1 MHFREVYFA
10 CRKSAIEKFDKAIPM
25 GKALMEEMEDYLGRL
40 YSRLSEISLTGEKE
54 HHRLPLIIS
63 YIRTHFVID
72 ELLRYCENIEAATLV
87 RKQLEVLARYKET
100 DNLQELRQAIKQKKV
115 PQMGKVKNGGK
126 MYGMLSE
133 IAHSAKPETYTLLG
147 YEKQE
152 NGNVGINLFGVYNE
166 NVKVTFGIHIDVFCR
181 FFSEMLTFQQEHVT
195 GYSDIEDMEWM
206 SETFIPLGFESGIR
220 YFDRYKD

>member
-1 MHFREVYFA
+1 MHFREVYLA
-10 CRKSAIEKFDKAIPM
+10 CRKSAIEKFDKSIPT
-25 GKALMEEMEDYLGRL
+25 GKALMEEMEDYLERL

-63 YIRTHFVID
+63 FVQTHFVID
-72 ELLRYCENIEAATLV
+72 ELLRCCENIEAATLV

-100 DNLQELRQAIKQKKV
+100 ENLPKFKKAIEEKKV
-115 PQMGKVKNGGK
+115 PQMKNVENAGV

-152 NGNVGINLFGVYNE
+152 KTKSAASGSRASLCFASLNT
-166 NVKVTFGIHIDVFCR
+166 VTNNIIDKKR
-181 FFSEMLTFQQEHVT
+181 PIMPNST
-195 GYSDIEDMEWM
+195 SIWM
-206 SETFIPLGFESGIR
+206 NSLYG
-220 YFDRYKD
+220 

>member
-1 MHFREVYFA
+1 MHFREFYSS
-10 CRKSAIEKFDKAIPM
+10 CRESAIEDFDKSMPF
-25 GKALMEEMEDYLGRL
+25 GKMLMEEMEDYLGRL
-40 YSRLSEISLTGEKE
+40 CSRLSNVSLEGEQE

-63 YIRTHFVID
+63 FVRTHFVID
-72 ELLRYCENIEAATLV
+72 ELLRCCENIEAATLV

-100 DNLQELRQAIKQKKV
+100 ENLPKLKNAIEEKKV
-115 PQMGKVKNGGK
+115 PQMKNVENAGV

-152 NGNVGINLFGVYNE
+152 NGNVGINLFGVYDE

-195 GYSDIEDMEWM
+195 GYSDTEDMEWM